1 MPFIPVKTV
10 RKTQLLL
17 LSAIGLLTLIAV
29 IVAIDRSGLEAGAV
43 DRSENGL
50 LTTVAIKGQL
60 APMKLV
66 ERMAYYGVPGMSIA
80 VINKGVKEAAGLL
93 LTIIPSVHIRQQK
106 HGAAPMRRRGR

>member
-43 DRSENGL
+43 DRIENGL
-50 LTTVAIKGQL
+50 
-60 APMKLV
+60 
-66 ERMAYYGVPGMSIA
+66 
-80 VINKGVKEAAGLL
+80 
-93 LTIIPSVHIRQQK
+93 
-106 HGAAPMRRRGR
+106 

>member
-1 MPFIPVKTV
+1 
-10 RKTQLLL
+10 
-17 LSAIGLLTLIAV
+17 
-29 IVAIDRSGLEAGAV
+29 
-43 DRSENGL
+43 
-50 LTTVAIKGQL
+50 
-60 APMKLV
+60 MKLV